1 MEREK
6 EGHTMLKILVAL
18 VLLAHGI
25 GHVMGP
31 LQVFKVAT
39 INPTWAGDSWVL
51 TGVTGQS
58 VGQAIGVVLW
68 IAALIGFAALAGV
81 VLGWLPAAWWAPLA
95 IVASTLSLMGIALF
109 PTAFPLMSTVGA
121 VVVDIAVLASVLW
134 FHWAPADIA
143 A

>member
-1 MEREK
+1 
-6 EGHTMLKILVAL
+6 MLKILVAL

-39 INPTWAGDSWVL
+39 INPAWAGDSWVL
-51 TGVTGQS
+51 TSVTGQS

-81 VLGWLPAAWWAPLA
+81 VLGWLPTAWWAPLA
-95 IVASTLSLMGIALF
+95 IVASALSLAGIALF

-121 VVVDIAVLASVLW
+121 VVVDIAVLASVFW